1 MTATL
6 LRTKLS
12 APATRPQLVP
22 RPRLFTM
29 LNAGL
34 KTKLTLVS
42 APPGFGKTTL
52 VGEWARQ
59 CACPVAW
66 LSLDDADNDPA
77 RFLAY
82 LTAAIQT
89 VQPGFGNELLGM
101 LLSPEPPSHEITLA
115 DFVNEITNLPTDL
128 VIVLD
133 DYHIIEQPPVQDTIR
148 FILDNLPPGLH
159 LVIATRADPPWPL
172 ARLRSRNELIE
183 LRAKDL
189 RFTEEEAIHF
199 FNRAMGLD
207 LSKEII
213 RDLDRH
219 TEGWIAGLQLSAI
232 SMKGRNDIPA
242 FVKAFTG
249 SNRFIFDYLM
259 EEVLQRQSPLVT
271 EFLLKTSFL
280 DQLTAPLCD
289 FILERADSRDLLRQ
303 IEQSNLFLIPLDQDR
318 RWYRYHKL
326 FADLLQSHLGQQ
338 YIEEI
343 PPLQNR
349 ASEWYEQNERLAE
362 AVAHA
367 LAAGNQDRVATL
379 IEKYTPTMIYQRDL
393 HTLLDWIGTLPET
406 LIRSRPWLC
415 LASAWVNVHL
425 SRLEQVDTYLDAAR
439 KASAILEEEA
449 RKHVTGFICAIDA
462 YAAGQRGDLGRGK
475 ELAQQA
481 LLLLPENDRIRSW
494 AAMNIA
500 FSLRRAGDLTAAEHA
515 FSKAL
520 DIIEEVGDEH
530 NHLHALAGLA
540 TIQASRGHLHQAAD
554 SYRTVL
560 QLADQLTQQNLWYP
574 ITGDIHTALS
584 TILREWNDLAGA
596 LHQAQI
602 GMEISERWGQLDFLL
617 FGYREVAFILQAM
630 GNTDGANKIIE
641 KMGLFEKDLP
651 EWPRCLIGADKAELW
666 LQQGERKKASAWLK
680 ECRLRASDE
689 ITFHNA
695 EVYTTVARLLIAEKQ
710 YGDALVLLDKLVN
723 VTEPVGSVRRIIA
736 LLVMQVMALQGKG
749 KPDSALAMLE
759 KALDLAEPGGYIR
772 SFTSNR
778 ELLEPLQQAASRGI
792 HLSYVGKLLA
802 IMKAPHDKPS
812 MPMANDGEWIE
823 PLSRREVEILQLLS
837 TGLSNEEIASTLVI
851 AVVTVKKHLNNIYGK
866 LNVHSRIAA
875 VAKAQKLR
883 VI

>member
-1 MTATL
+1 MTAAL
-6 LRTKLS
+6 LKTKFS
-12 APATRPQLVP
+12 APTTRPQLVP

-29 LNAGL
+29 LDAGL
-34 KTKLTLVS
+34 KSKLTLVS

-59 CACPVAW
+59 CVYPAAW
-66 LSLDDADNDPA
+66 LSLDEADNDPV

-101 LLSPEPPSHEITLA
+101 LLSPEPPSREITLA
-115 DFVNEITNLPTDL
+115 DFVNEINNLPMDF

-133 DYHIIEQPPVQDTIR
+133 DYHIIDQPPVQDTIR
-148 FILDNLPPGLH
+148 FILDNLPPALH

-172 ARLRSRNELIE
+172 ARLRSRNELVE
-183 LRAKDL
+183 LRASDL

-207 LSKEII
+207 LSMEII
-213 RDLDRH
+213 RDLDHH
-219 TEGWIAGLQLSAI
+219 TEGWIAGLQLSAL

-259 EEVLQRQSPLVT
+259 EEVLQRQSPQVT

-289 FILERADSRDLLRQ
+289 FILERADSRELLRQ
-303 IEQSNLFLIPLDQDR
+303 IEQSNLFLVPLDQDR
-318 RWYRYHKL
+318 LWYRYHKL
-326 FADLLQSHLGQQ
+326 FADLLQSHLGQR
-338 YIEEI
+338 YVKEI
-343 PPLQNR
+343 PLLQNR
-349 ASEWYEQNERLAE
+349 ASEWYEQNGRPAE
-362 AVAHA
+362 AVTHA
-367 LAAGNQDRVATL
+367 LAAGNHDRVATL

-393 HTLLDWIGTLPET
+393 HTLLEWLGTLPET

-425 SRLEQVDTYLDAAR
+425 SRLEQVDAYLDAAR
-439 KASAILEEEA
+439 TVSANLEEGA
-449 RKHVTGFICAIDA
+449 RKHVTGFICAIEA
-462 YAAGQRGDLGRGK
+462 YAEGQRGNLEQGK

-481 LLLLPENDRIRSW
+481 LLLLPENDHIRSW

-500 FSLRRAGDLTAAEHA
+500 FSLRRAGNLTAAEHA

-530 NHLHALAGLA
+530 NHLHALTGLA

-560 QLADQLTQQNLWYP
+560 KLAEQFAQKGIWFP
-574 ITGDIHTALS
+574 ITGDIHTSLS
-584 TILREWNDLAGA
+584 TILCEWNDLDGA
-596 LHQAQI
+596 LHHAQI

-617 FGYREVAFILQAM
+617 FSYREVAFILQAL
-630 GNTDGANKIIE
+630 GDTAGANEIIE
-641 KMGLFEKDLP
+641 RMEYFEKGLP
-651 EWPRCLIGADKAELW
+651 EWPQRLISSDKAELW
-666 LQQGERKKASAWLK
+666 LQQGELDRASAWL
-680 ECRLRASDE
+680 EHSGLRISDK
-689 ITFHNA
+689 ITYHNA
-695 EVYTTVARLLIAEKQ
+695 EVYTTVVRILIGGKHYDEALL
-710 YGDALVLLDKLVN
+710 LLDKLLA
-723 VTEPVGSVRRIIA
+723 VTEPVGSVRRIIS

-749 KPDSALAMLE
+749 KPDSALATLE
-759 KALDLAEPGGYIR
+759 KALTLAEPEGFIR

-778 ELLEPLQQAASRGI
+778 ELLEPLQKAAARGI
-792 HLSYVGKLLA
+792 HLAYVGKLLTA
-802 IMKAPHDKPS
+802 MKPPADKPAVS
-812 MPMANDGEWIE
+812 LTGSGEWIE

-875 VAKAQKLR
+875 VAKAQKLG